1 MIEYPRKLKS
11 GDVLNINGVEFIVPD
26 GQVPVRGIFIK
37 SVLTK
42 TRWYILFDSDLWFE
56 AELVKKGEQQ

>member
-1 MIEYPRKLKS
+1 VIEYPRKLKG
-11 GDVLNINGVEFIVPD
+11 GDAININGVEFIVTD

-56 AELVKKGEQQ
+56 AELVNKGLQQ